1 MLVRS
6 PVGERMFGQ
15 ANVLVA
21 AHRLTLMSG
30 IYVDQTVRTIDYVHV
45 LFDEHEIIF
54 AEGAPSESLL
64 LGDEAKAALSPGAPS
79 EINLLLPGRATCA
92 GLPSNIAVVPD
103 GRHQNVLVQRMAQ
116 NNKRLLDSYPSSG
129 F

>member
-1 MLVRS
+1 
-6 PVGERMFGQ
+6 MFGQ

-64 LGDEAKAALSPGAPS
+64 LGG
-79 EINLLLPGRATCA
+79 
-92 GLPSNIAVVPD
+92 
-103 GRHQNVLVQRMAQ
+103 
-116 NNKRLLDSYPSSG
+116 
-129 F
+129 